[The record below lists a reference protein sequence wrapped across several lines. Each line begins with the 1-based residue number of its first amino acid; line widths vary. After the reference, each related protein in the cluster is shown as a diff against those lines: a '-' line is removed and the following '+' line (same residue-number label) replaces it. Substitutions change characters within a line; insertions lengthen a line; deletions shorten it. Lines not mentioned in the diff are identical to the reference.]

1 VLGIFLQLS
10 FDVGVVTIFGRQLDR
25 RFKEELRRNY
35 FVVEKG
41 YNSFPNHLPG
51 TRYQKAVLV
60 STNIENSFFIY
71 IYIVKTLKNERNE
84 PIALNPSFLGNN

>member
-1 VLGIFLQLS
+1 MLGIFLQLS

>member
-1 VLGIFLQLS
+1 MCVTDRPVLGIFLQLS

-51 TRYQKAVLV
+51 TRYQKAILV
-60 STNIENSFFIY
+60 STDIENSFFIY
-71 IYIVKTLKNERNE
+71 IYIFVKIL
-84 PIALNPSFLGNN
+84 